1 MSPHDLLR
9 ITRYAKQQAEL
20 GLVTDLLPTLALL
33 VLSRRLPAVSL
44 SYLQLAVLAGMGLQR
59 KSIDEISGEFRIPA
73 NQAMA
78 LLNKAMHKLNSYFHS
93 LEEMAAASSLSAELD
108 STFTTQGGAALGGGT
123 MPTASVATE
132 LHGAAMEESRRQ
144 ETNKKEIV
152 EKIKNDPA
160 LSVRTSNGTNFT
172 ITFLT
177 IIQLKN
183 YNQANIQRLSHT
195 THRKNEVR
203 PH

>member
-160 LSVRTSNGTNFT
+160 LSQYMLDGMSDESIQAALRGKTPKNST
-172 ITFLT
+172 LT
-177 IIQLKN
+177 I
-183 YNQANIQRLSHT
+183 QRGREPKT
-195 THRKNEVR
+195 TGSRGK
-203 PH
+203 